1 MRGEAT
7 DLCFDCL
14 EQRINSDFSDQIV
27 FSYGLSDS
35 SLPFGSSAVVKVSES
50 SEGVSASF
58 SCESTSSQFIL
69 EYLRKEEHGCLANYV
84 DRCVVGVDR
93 EGGNSND
100 AIESDECLDCS
111 TSGSQVTEENITC
124 GSVTCKLSSGS
135 FTCWRTIAALLPI
148 AQFSKCSAYHIQNLA
163 SSFLSD
169 CPEDQILASLNCLID
184 GKSSGQE
191 TQSFLR
197 LLGLPLLD
205 EKSKLKCLR
214 HPNLSPVLGLLT
226 SSDCLVSVLPKAPY
240 TLENILYYSPSAI
253 QSQWHRDFMIYQLLS
268 ALAHLHGLRVS
279 HGDIRPS
286 NILLSDSLWSW
297 LTICGTHDLG
307 SGDANSSASR
317 RRWCVEGC
325 YSYGLYADLKISS
338 HLDWQPYF
346 DKWWRGEVSNFEYL
360 LALNKL
366 AGRRWGDHT
375 FHPVIPWV
383 IDFSKKPENDS
394 DLGWRDL
401 RKSKW
406 RLAKGDEQLDFT
418 YSTFEFPHHV
428 SDECLSELAV
438 CSYKARRLPLSVLR
452 KAVRSVYEPNEYP
465 SDMQRLYDWTPDECI
480 PEFYCDPRI
489 FCSLHPSMS
498 DLAVP
503 PWASSPEEFI
513 RLHRDALE
521 SPHVSSLIHHWIDI
535 TFGYKM
541 SGQAAI
547 TAKNVML
554 SSSEPTVPRS
564 VGRRQLFFR
573 PHPVRLRFSREK
585 EQSRNELEM
594 HTFHGFGVDNKRSVI
609 LKADEYL
616 EETEEA
622 SAFSDHAL
630 HLSQKYHLHQ
640 NLVESPLHESYSE
653 TTNIADT
660 SLSGT
665 SKNKV
670 RPSNIS
676 LNYLLEH
683 IEVRDEASTELQ
695 DLLLWRQNFC
705 TGNFSKDIAGDIFS
719 IGCVLA
725 ELYLMKPLFNTA
737 SLATYLEGGDLPE
750 LINELPPPTQV
761 LVEACIEQDWT
772 RRPSAKSLLDSPYFS
787 ATVRSAHL
795 FAAPLHLLAKG
806 QTRLCYAA
814 SFVKQ
819 GALKA
824 MGTFVAEMC
833 AVYCFPLVT
842 KTLSD
847 DECELAYV
855 LLKEFTI
862 SLTPMAVQR
871 LVLPSIQKILLTTG
885 YSHLKVS
892 LLQDSFVR
900 ELWNQIGKRVYLQMI
915 HPLVISN
922 LYNSPDKISASAASV
937 LLIGSSEELGAPVTV
952 HQTILPLI
960 SYFGKGICADGI
972 DVLVRIGRLLGVNF
986 IVKQMLPLVGHV
998 VCFCIDL
1005 SSMKKPEPVHSW
1017 CSLAVTDCLIT
1028 LDGLVSLISDELL
1041 IHELTKGRLCLH
1053 VRVLMQKNLELRV
1066 LQFAATS
1073 LMSICQRI
1081 GQELTALHVL
1091 PQLKE
1096 LFDEFAFSEKS
1107 TDASDSS
1114 SWKIRTAKQIFHPE
1128 SPIKSHMDLV
1138 LLLYPSFASLL
1149 GMEKLRQGCPTW
1161 LLLEQYLLKHHN
1173 WKWEYTGRSSRDN
1186 MEARPVL
1193 NKGPASKKTPKML
1206 LNGSGRSVPKSQL
1219 LKNSNHLKLHIHV
1232 PVEGEGSVL
1241 NPLVHEPWTWFPSPV
1256 ACWDGLDIGRF
1267 GNPKDEQ
1274 RWKIRASVLSS
1285 AHAHHGALRSLVV
1298 SEDECTVFTS
1308 GIDPGFKG
1316 SVQKWEL
1323 ASLSCVSGYHGHE
1336 EVVNDISIL
1345 SSTGKIASC
1354 DGTLHVWNSQTG
1366 KLISLFSESLTDQ
1379 DQASSYLSSKN
1390 NSNQCNRY
1398 ASHGLSSGI
1407 FDENLYTCMHYLEYM
1422 DQLVVGTGSGALRF
1436 IDLSRGQKLQLWRG
1450 EPVES
1455 GFTSLVSALCSGGSQ
1470 TKHGDGAS
1478 VSPSWIAAGFSSG
1491 QCRLFDLRESGV
1503 ISSWRAHDGYVTKL
1517 AAPESHLL
1525 VSSSLDKT
1533 LRIWDLRKSWTPQPY
1548 VVKGHNDGVSGFS
1561 IWGKDVISISRNNI
1575 GIFSLSKSQDEEE
1588 QQQQQQRIIPQKL
1601 YMAEKG
1607 GRVRSDLSTICVLP
1621 FSRLFIVGAHDGHFR
1636 ICC

>member
-1 MRGEAT
+1 MRGEAS

-14 EQRINSDFSDQIV
+14 DQRINSDFSDQIV
-27 FSYGLSDS
+27 FAYGVSDS
-35 SLPFGSSAVVKVSES
+35 PLPFGSSAVVKVSDS
-50 SEGVSASF
+50 SEEFSASS

-84 DRCVVGVDR
+84 DRCVVGNR

-100 AIESDECLDCS
+100 AVESDEYLDCS
-111 TSGSQVTEENITC
+111 SSGSQVIEDDDDTENITC
-124 GSVTCKLSSGS
+124 GSVTCKHSGS
-135 FTCWRTIAALLPI
+135 FSCWRTIAALLPI
-148 AQFSKCSAYHIQNLA
+148 AQISKCSASELQKLA
-163 SSFLSD
+163 FSFLYD
-169 CPEDQILASLNCLID
+169 CPEDQILASLHRLID
-184 GKSSGQE
+184 GKSSGQA
-191 TQSFLR
+191 THSFLR
-197 LLGLPLLD
+197 LLGLPLSE
-205 EKSKLKCLR
+205 EKRKLQCFR

-240 TLENILYYSPSAI
+240 TLENILHYSPCAI
-253 QSQWHRDFMIYQLLS
+253 KSEWHRNFMIYQLLS
-268 ALAHLHGLRVS
+268 GLAHLHGLRVS
-279 HGDIRPS
+279 HGNICPS
-286 NILLSDSLWSW
+286 SILLSDSLWSW
-297 LTICGTHDLG
+297 LKIYSKPDLG
-307 SGDANSSASR
+307 SGDADSSASR
-317 RRWCVEGC
+317 RRWCVEDC

-338 HLDWQPYF
+338 HLDWQTHF
-346 DKWWRGEVSNFEYL
+346 DNWWRGELSNFEYL
-360 LALNKL
+360 LVLNKL

-375 FHPVIPWV
+375 FHPVMPWV

-394 DLGWRDL
+394 NSGWRDL

-503 PWASSPEEFI
+503 PWANSPEEFI
-513 RLHRDALE
+513 RFHRDALE

-535 TFGYKM
+535 IFGYKM
-541 SGQAAI
+541 SGEAAI

-573 PHPVRLRFSREK
+573 PHPVRLGFSREK

-609 LKADEYL
+609 LQADDYL

-622 SAFSDHAL
+622 SAFSDHAA
-630 HLSQKYHLHQ
+630 HLSPKYHLHE
-640 NLVESPLHESYSE
+640 NLVESPLHVSYSE
-653 TTNIADT
+653 NTKKVNT
-660 SLSGT
+660 SLPGT
-665 SKNKV
+665 SKNKGLSS
-670 RPSNIS
+670 RIS

-683 IEVRDEASTELQ
+683 MEVRDEASTELQ
-695 DLLLWRQNFC
+695 ELLQWRQDFC

-725 ELYLMKPLFNTA
+725 ELYLMKPLFNSV
-737 SLATYLEGGDLPE
+737 SLANYLEGGDLPE
-750 LINELPPPTQV
+750 LIKELPPPTQV
-761 LVEACIEQDWT
+761 LVEACIEQDWR

-814 SFVKQ
+814 SFAKQ
-819 GALKA
+819 GVLKA

-833 AVYCFPLVT
+833 AVYCLPLVT
-842 KTLSD
+842 TPLSD

-855 LLKEFTI
+855 VLKEFTK

-900 ELWNQIGKRVYLQMI
+900 ELWNQIGKRVYLEMI

-960 SYFGKGICADGI
+960 SYFGKGICTDGI

-986 IVKQMLPLVGHV
+986 IVKQMLPLLENV

-1017 CSLAVTDCLIT
+1017 CSLALTDCLIT
-1028 LDGLVSLISDELL
+1028 LDGLVALISDELL

-1081 GQELTALHVL
+1081 GQEMTALHVL

-1107 TDASDSS
+1107 ADASDSL
-1114 SWKIRTAKQIFHPE
+1114 SWKIRTAEQNFHPE
-1128 SPIKSHMDLV
+1128 SPIKNRMDLV

-1149 GMEKLRQGCPTW
+1149 GMEKLRQNCPTW

-1173 WKWEYTGRSSRDN
+1173 WKWEYTGRSSRYS

-1193 NKGPASKKTPKML
+1193 NKGPTSKHTPKML
-1206 LNGSGRSVPKSQL
+1206 LNGSGRSVPQL
-1219 LKNSNHLKLHIHV
+1219 QGLRNSNHLKPHIHV
-1232 PVEGEGSVL
+1232 PVEGQEAVL
-1241 NPLVHEPWTWFPSPV
+1241 NPLVHEPWSWFPSPV
-1256 ACWDGLDIGRF
+1256 ACWDGIDIGRF
-1267 GNPKDEQ
+1267 GNPKDEH

-1285 AHAHHGALRSLVV
+1285 ARAYHGALRSLVV
-1298 SEDECTVFTS
+1298 SEDECTVFAS

-1323 ASLSCVSGYHGHE
+1323 ASLSCVSSYHAHE
-1336 EVVNDISIL
+1336 EVGSLYYYSFLTIS
-1345 SSTGKIASC
+1345 A
-1354 DGTLHVWNSQTG
+1354 
-1366 KLISLFSESLTDQ
+1366 
-1379 DQASSYLSSKN
+1379 
-1390 NSNQCNRY
+1390 
-1398 ASHGLSSGI
+1398 
-1407 FDENLYTCMHYLEYM
+1407 
-1422 DQLVVGTGSGALRF
+1422 
-1436 IDLSRGQKLQLWRG
+1436 
-1450 EPVES
+1450 
-1455 GFTSLVSALCSGGSQ
+1455 
-1470 TKHGDGAS
+1470 
-1478 VSPSWIAAGFSSG
+1478 
-1491 QCRLFDLRESGV
+1491 
-1503 ISSWRAHDGYVTKL
+1503 
-1517 AAPESHLL
+1517 
-1525 VSSSLDKT
+1525 
-1533 LRIWDLRKSWTPQPY
+1533 
-1548 VVKGHNDGVSGFS
+1548 
-1561 IWGKDVISISRNNI
+1561 
-1575 GIFSLSKSQDEEE
+1575 
-1588 QQQQQQRIIPQKL
+1588 
-1601 YMAEKG
+1601 
-1607 GRVRSDLSTICVLP
+1607 
-1621 FSRLFIVGAHDGHFR
+1621 
-1636 ICC
+1636 